1 MEKAIAGKQLFETE
15 RLTFHEAVMNDAEF
29 LLDLLNQP
37 SFLKFIGSRNVHN
50 LDGAKS
56 YIRDLQL
63 QYQIK
68 GFGSYIVRL
77 KDKDIQI
84 GLSGLI
90 RRDELEHADIGFA
103 YHPDYWRQ
111 GYALEGAKALMDYG
125 RQVLGLQRIIAI
137 TSPHNT
143 ASQMLL
149 QKLGLYEEKRIL
161 MKGKDE
167 ETVVFSPR

>member
-1 MEKAIAGKQLFETE
+1 MEKATIGKQLFETE
-15 RLTFHEAVMNDAEF
+15 RLSFHEAAMNDAEF

-77 KDKDIQI
+77 KKLDKQI

-90 RRDELEHADIGFA
+90 RREELEHADIGFA
-103 YHPDYWRQ
+103 YHPDFWRQ
-111 GYALEGAKALMDYG
+111 GYALEGAKALMHYG
-125 RQVLGLQRIIAI
+125 QQVLGLQRIIAI
-137 TSPHNT
+137 TSPDNT

-161 MKGKDE
+161 MKGKKE

>member
-1 MEKAIAGKQLFETE
+1 MGKGNSGKQLFETE
-15 RLTFHEAVMNDAEF
+15 RLTFHEAAMQDAEF

-37 SFLKFIGSRNVHN
+37 SFLKFIGSRNVHD

-77 KDKDIQI
+77 KEQDTQI

-103 YHPDYWRQ
+103 YHPDYWRR

-125 RQVLGLQRIIAI
+125 RVALGLQKIIAI
-137 TSPHNT
+137 TSPDNI
-143 ASQMLL
+143 ASQKLL
-149 QKLGLYEEKRIL
+149 TKLGLCEEKRIM

-167 ETVVFSPR
+167 ETVVFSPL